1 MYLISILD
9 SHSVGIILSYAV
21 VCYFIIYLSVF
32 QVFQE
37 AIVFKTVDRIGF
49 RFNVTVRMSR
59 VKSDSPTA
67 VTDVHTGSKMQR
79 VIYVTYLIAVLD
91 ITWMFL
97 QFSITPVSIC
107 VLMSI
112 LF

>member
-1 MYLISILD
+1 MHLISILD

-67 VTDVHTGSKMQR
+67 VKDVHTGSKMQR

-107 VLMSI
+107 VLMYI